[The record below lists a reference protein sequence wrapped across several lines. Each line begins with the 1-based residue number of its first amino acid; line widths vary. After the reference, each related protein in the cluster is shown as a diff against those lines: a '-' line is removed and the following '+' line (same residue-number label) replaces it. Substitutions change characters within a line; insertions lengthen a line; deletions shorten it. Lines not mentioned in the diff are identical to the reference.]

1 MVPFVF
7 RCFFLR
13 QKEAYAREI
22 LTVFT
27 LQLLLLIHNQV
38 AFFSSFNISSLQNFH
53 TINLA

>member
-1 MVPFVF
+1 VF